1 MAWWGKSARYS
12 GVAALAL
19 TLGLTAVSCTP
30 PAPRDS
36 ETASMTAVAAPP
48 RQAAGDPVTH
58 QLSTLIHQVE
68 DTHGGVAGVAVATG
82 HGVAH
87 GGDPGRWHAWS
98 TVKVPI
104 AVLAAREGSDEDV
117 DVAALIEAAIAR
129 SENLPAAELWQLL
142 GGGTAAA
149 RQLEELL
156 APYGEVD
163 ALSLAREFMPTPI
176 GLIAWPLAGQAEFAS
191 HLPCLPGAEE
201 VYQAM
206 GEIVPWQVDGLGS
219 IAGMH
224 FKGGWSA
231 EEDVGKRTYT
241 YRQMGALETP
251 DGVIGM
257 AVLVHP
263 EDGEHATAVQM
274 VDDLAEGLEEMVK
287 TDVFSAVKDCRAV

>member
-19 TLGLTAVSCTP
+19 ALGLTAMNCTS

-36 ETASMTAVAAPP
+36 ETASVTAVAAPP
-48 RQAAGDPVTH
+48 RQAADVPVAH
-58 QLSTLIHQVE
+58 QLSALIRQVE
-68 DTHGGVAGVAVATG
+68 DTHGGVAGAAVATG
-82 HGVAH
+82 HGVVH
-87 GGDPGRWHAWS
+87 SGDPGRWHAWS

-104 AVLAAREGSDEDV
+104 AVLAARARSGEGVDV
-117 DVAALIEAAIAR
+117 DALIEAAVAR

-142 GGGTAAA
+142 GGGTSAA
-149 RQLEELL
+149 RQLEDLL
-156 APYGEVD
+156 APYGGVD
-163 ALSLAREFMPTPI
+163 ALSLAREFKPTPI
-176 GLIAWPLAGQAEFAS
+176 GLIAWPLAGQAEFSS

-219 IAGMH
+219 IEGMH

-231 EEDVGKRTYT
+231 EKDVGKRTYT
-241 YRQMGALETP
+241 YRQMGALEIR

-257 AVLVHP
+257 AVLAHP

-274 VDDLAEGLEEMVK
+274 VDDLAEGLEEMV
-287 TDVFSAVKDCRAV
+287 DAELFSAVKDCAAV